1 MASFRRLREYRWPRK
16 KDITIRPMT
25 PITTPT
31 PIPALA
37 PLDSEG
43 EEDADEADDPE
54 AVATAAK
61 ADEEVEDVTLA
72 VSIAPFVVLAPEEL
86 TISLDTVVDV
96 PSGTLVVAGSLMGV
110 VGAAELGIVAGVEAG
125 VAYMGVS
132 EGMHR
137 SQCFHGISQ

>member
-61 ADEEVEDVTLA
+61 ADEE